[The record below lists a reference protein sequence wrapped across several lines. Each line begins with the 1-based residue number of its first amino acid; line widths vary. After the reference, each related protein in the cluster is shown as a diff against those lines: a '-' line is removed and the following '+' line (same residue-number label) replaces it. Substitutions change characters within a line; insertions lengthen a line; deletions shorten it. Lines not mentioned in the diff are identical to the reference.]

1 MKISHIICTRNRA
14 DQLRVT
20 LGKFDV
26 AQMKAH
32 QIELILVDSDS
43 TDDTVKAMEEFAGTY
58 PETKIVSAGKG
69 LGRARNA
76 GIDAAKGDLIAFTDD
91 DCYLDENYYAALRQ
105 QFTEP
110 HQFHYGMGQ
119 IELYDETDD
128 RRIANAFISRLTV
141 IKPGTALPTG
151 TFQGA
156 NIFFLRE
163 VFDKA
168 GKFRDDM
175 GSGTPFPCEDI
186 EFATRVSLVGF
197 TGVFTPIVKVFH
209 HHGRKAG
216 SKEADETVIGY
227 EIGRGAYY
235 GSMVVDGRT
244 EAWKLWL
251 ATSYTQ
257 GEPPSPRVLERLE
270 REFRGAA
277 DYIRFRLD
285 NGDTHSKAP
294 PSAKNAGQTG
304 GENVSPK
311 AAQAAKA

>member
-14 DQLRVT
+14 EQLRTT
-20 LGKFDV
+20 LKTFNIP
-26 AQMKAH
+26 QMKSH
-32 QIELILVDSDS
+32 QIELVLVDSSS
-43 TDDTVKAMEEFAGTY
+43 TDDTVKVMEEFASAY
-58 PETKIVSAGKG
+58 PKTRIVSAGKG

-91 DCYLDENYYAALRQ
+91 DCYLDENYYQALRL
-105 QFTEP
+105 QFFEP
-110 HQFHYGMGQ
+110 HQFQYGMGQ
-119 IELYDETDD
+119 ILLHDEEDD
-128 RRIANAFISRLTV
+128 RRIANAWIARMAI

-163 VFDKA
+163 VFEKA

-186 EFATRVSLVGF
+186 EFGTRASLAGF
-197 TGVFTPIVKVFH
+197 TGMFTPLVKVFH

-235 GSMVVDGRT
+235 GSMIVDGRT
-244 EAWKLWL
+244 EVWKLWL
-251 ATSYTQ
+251 ATTYTQ
-257 GEPPSPRVLERLE
+257 GKPPSPTVLQRIE

-277 DYIRFRLD
+277 DYIRYRLEK
-285 NGDTHSKAP
+285 GDTP
-294 PSAKNAGQTG
+294 GVEPSPENATQPS
-304 GENVSPK
+304 GENISPRT
-311 AAQAAKA
+311 AQGSKG

>member
-14 DQLRVT
+14 AQLRT
-20 LGKFDV
+20 TFKTFNV
-26 AQMKAH
+26 AQMKSQ
-32 QIELILVDSDS
+32 QIELILVDSSS
-43 TDDTVKAMEEFAGTY
+43 TDDTVQAMEEFASVY
-58 PETKIVSAGKG
+58 PKTRIVKAGKG

-91 DCYLDENYYAALRQ
+91 DCYLDENYYQALRV
-105 QFTEP
+105 QFAEP
-110 HQFHYGMGQ
+110 RQFHYGMGQ
-119 IELYDETDD
+119 ILLYDETDD
-128 RRIANAFISRLTV
+128 RRIANAWFKRMAV

-163 VFDKA
+163 VFEKA

-186 EFATRVSLVGF
+186 EFGTRCSLAGF
-197 TGVFTPIVKVFH
+197 TGVFTPLVKVFH

-235 GSMVVDGRT
+235 GSMIVDGRT

-251 ATSYTQ
+251 ATTYTQ
-257 GEPPSPRVLERLE
+257 GKPPSPAVLQRIE

-277 DYIRFRLD
+277 DYIRYRLEQ
-285 NGDTHSKAP
+285 GDTPGVEPEPAE
-294 PSAKNAGQTG
+294 NATQDNA
-304 GENVSPK
+304 ESLSPK
-311 AAQAAKA
+311 PAQAAKG

>member
-14 DQLRVT
+14 AQLRT
-20 LGKFDV
+20 TFKTFNL
-26 AQMKAH
+26 AQMKSQ

-43 TDDTVKAMEEFAGTY
+43 TDDTVKVMEEFAAVY
-58 PETKIVSAGKG
+58 PKTRIVKAGKG

-91 DCYLDENYYAALRQ
+91 DCYLDENYYQALHTL
-105 QFTEP
+105 FAEP
-110 HQFHYGMGQ
+110 RQFHYGMGQ
-119 IELYDETDD
+119 ILLYDDD
-128 RRIANAFISRLTV
+128 DDGRIAVAWVSKPTI
-141 IKPGTALPTG
+141 IKPGTVLPTG

-163 VFDKA
+163 VFEKA

-186 EFATRVSLVGF
+186 EFATRCSLAGF

-216 SKEADETVIGY
+216 SKEANEAVIGY

-235 GSMVVDGRT
+235 GSMIVDGRT

-251 ATSYTQ
+251 ATTYTQ
-257 GEPPSPRVLERLE
+257 GKPPSPTVLQRIE

-277 DYIRFRLD
+277 DYIRYRLEQ
-285 NGDTHSKAP
+285 GDTPGIEPRRAE
-294 PSAKNAGQTG
+294 NATQDNA
-304 GENVSPK
+304 EKLSPK
-311 AAQAAKA
+311 SAQAAKA